1 MRQKYWGPS
10 LFNPNSPHYSS
21 DDFYPTG
28 LLTVEIAEQ
37 FWADTSSG
45 NLSQYTSIEDAST
58 APPSIEVN
66 WERSTESSSHKNC
79 LAILTVSKPSGGLE
93 QPPPVTKQPTA
104 RSTVIRTIMSERF
117 TVGVIT
123 VTSSSRRIEQTVRRS
138 IQNIKFNLAIQ
149 RNRCKDLRL
158 ERSNLDS
165 RFGRPH
171 GLL

>member
-1 MRQKYWGPS
+1 
-10 LFNPNSPHYSS
+10 
-21 DDFYPTG
+21 
-28 LLTVEIAEQ
+28 
-37 FWADTSSG
+37 
-45 NLSQYTSIEDAST
+45 
-58 APPSIEVN
+58 
-66 WERSTESSSHKNC
+66 
-79 LAILTVSKPSGGLE
+79 
-93 QPPPVTKQPTA
+93 
-104 RSTVIRTIMSERF
+104 MSERF

-123 VTSSSRRIEQTVRRS
+123 VTSSSRRIEQTVRQS